1 MWLALLSLIVSGFV
15 SATLLP
21 GTSEAVLLAFLWLYP
36 RQWGLALMLVG
47 IANTVGSFTSY
58 LLTRYIPH
66 KNENTNNKVLS
77 AVRRYGTPLLFFSF
91 VPVIGDALPLAAGWL
106 RLPLLPCILFIGLG
120 KFVRY
125 GFIVGGW
132 WLLKS
137 AQMG

>member
-1 MWLALLSLIVSGFV
+1 MWLALLSLVVSGFV

-36 RQWGLALMLVG
+36 QQWGIAFILVG
-47 IANTVGSFTSY
+47 IANTAGSLTSY
-58 LLTRYIPH
+58 LLTRYLPH
-66 KNENTNNKVLS
+66 KNKNSNDKVLT
-77 AVRRYGTPLLFFSF
+77 AIRRYGTPLLFFSF
-91 VPVIGDALPLAAGWL
+91 VPIVGDALPLAAGWL
-106 RLPLLPCILFIGLG
+106 RLPFWRCTLFIGLG

-132 WLLKS
+132 WLLES